1 MFPVMRESRLHPV
14 FHPVNRL
21 EAVFE
26 RVPQEMTG
34 RGVAV
39 WHDAANLY
47 VEVDV
52 PGVAESDLDITVH
65 QGQLFVRGER
75 KAPEGRTYLHNSQV
89 TGRFARTIT
98 LPEEVQNDAVVAQCV
113 DGVLRVTLPKRPEAQ
128 PKRITVQ
135 SQ

>member
-1 MFPVMRESRLHPV
+1 MRQNGHFPV

-26 RVPQEMTG
+26 RVPQVLSG

-39 WHDAANLY
+39 WQDDVNLY

-52 PGVAESDLDITVH
+52 PGVAEADLDVTVH

-75 KAPEGRTYLHNSQV
+75 KAPEGRKYLHNSQV

-98 LPEEVQNDAVVAQCV
+98 LPEDVQNDSVVAQFA

-128 PKRITVQ
+128 PKRITVR
-135 SQ
+135 SS